1 MGSARCASGSSS
13 SERANVQSAIVAF
26 AFGVLLFFASSAA
39 LALEP
44 SPQGHL
50 SLLMLATLAALT
62 GLIAIAGAAPF
73 RERRW
78 STIVGCATASVT
90 ASVLGAAAAMHLA
103 SKFPLHVSPDVAALL
118 LAVAR
123 FAGAGL
129 LVQQA
134 YRAFSVMP
142 DTSSKKSRDG

>member
-1 MGSARCASGSSS
+1 M
-13 SERANVQSAIVAF
+13 QPAIVAF

-44 SPQGHL
+44 PLQGPGHL

-78 STIVGCATASVT
+78 GTIVGCATASVT
-90 ASVLGAAAAMHLA
+90 ASVVAVIVAMHLA
-103 SKFPLHVSPDVAALL
+103 SKFPLAVPPSGAALL
-118 LAVAR
+118 LAIAR
-123 FAGAGL
+123 FAGAAL
-129 LVQQA
+129 LIQQA
-134 YRAFSVMP
+134 YNAFGV
-142 DTSSKKSRDG
+142 TSSKTSRDE